1 MRLEDTVRR
10 LDVRLCRLLKA
21 SGVSDSVLLSVK
33 PGGSGEI

>member
-10 LDVRLCRLLKA
+10 LDVRLCRLLKV

-33 PGGSGEI
+33 PEDLRIP